1 MNKKTALIG
10 GAAALAL
17 VLGGV
22 GIAVAVSGDNDGR
35 LTGTTLERASNAA
48 LAEVGPGTVT
58 SAEHTNDDGA
68 TYALEI
74 RLDNGDEVDVELDES
89 FGILWV
95 GDYDAADGVFVP
107 SSSAPTDDAASDAAA
122 AAAASAT
129 AASAT
134 ATAAAAAADAAAAA
148 EATATSAEQRASA
161 EAAAFAHVGSGTVT
175 EFDISDDSDHLY
187 EVEITLPSGEDV
199 DVELDAS
206 FTVLRTN

>member
-22 GIAVAVSGDNDGR
+22 GIAVAVSGDDDGR

-48 LAEVGPGTVT
+48 LAEVGPGSVT

-68 TYALEI
+68 SYALEV

-134 ATAAAAAADAAAAA
+134 ATAAAAAADAAA

>member
-22 GIAVAVSGDNDGR
+22 GIAVAVSGDDDGR

-107 SSSAPTDDAASDAAA
+107 SSSAPADDAASDAAA
-122 AAAASAT
+122 AADAAAT
-129 AASAT
+129 AA
-134 ATAAAAAADAAAAA
+134 AAAAAADAAAA
-148 EATATSAEQRASA
+148 ATATSAEQRASA
-161 EAAAFAHVGSGTVT
+161 EAAALAHVGSGTVT